1 MAISGFSW
9 NTWTFSQVVSSSGTG
24 GQIWF
29 GQTRGSPNQRPASHV
44 APRVSSHRQSNG
56 PHRVPPRFRRRPHRR
71 QAAAAGRPGLGA
83 ALRGGRGHPGV
94 AGGRRGRLARRCLA
108 PGARRGHRDRP
119 DQLVRRRR
127 LPGLPRGRHR
137 RGAEDARRRRGGAPA
152 GARAGGRAPHEV
164 MRATFWNFASCFVL
178 DLIHAISCLN
188 GNPCARSSSS
198 PHRISTERGSFFR
211 LSIVHSSII
220 EALCI
225 QISDTH
231 V

>member
-1 MAISGFSW
+1 MAHIVFLRASAADLTAGKPPLRGVPASAPLSAAAAAIPASQEADVAVWRDGASPLAPAAATVIGLISSFD
-9 NTWTFSQVVSSSGTG
+9 VVA
-24 GQIWF
+24 F
-29 GQTRGSPNQRPASHV
+29 LASHV
-44 APRVSSHRQSNG
+44 
-56 PHRVPPRFRRRPHRR
+56 
-71 QAAAAGRPGLGA
+71 
-83 ALRGGRGHPGV
+83 
-94 AGGRRGRLARRCLA
+94 
-108 PGARRGHRDRP
+108 
-119 DQLVRRRR
+119 
-127 LPGLPRGRHR
+127 
-137 RGAEDARRRRGGAPA
+137 GAEDARRRRGGAPA

-188 GNPCARSSSS
+188 GSPCARSSS
-198 PHRISTERGSFFR
+198 PHRISTEWRSFCR